1 MLEKPSTLGRFG
13 TQHVAIVAQFTIL
26 SCGTHQKESYFQESN
41 ISDANWLRY
50 FAFIYLVECMTSS
63 QLKWFRLDSC
73 KFDHSGTLKV
83 SFQIACSC
91 SILLSFYITEYDY
104 IYSTNVLVVK

>member
-13 TQHVAIVAQFTIL
+13 TQHVAIVAQFAIL
-26 SCGTHQKESYFQESN
+26 SCGTHQIESYFQESN

-63 QLKWFRLDSC
+63 HSLNDLDWIVAN
-73 KFDHSGTLKV
+73 LIIV
-83 SFQIACSC
+83 A
-91 SILLSFYITEYDY
+91 L
-104 IYSTNVLVVK
+104 

>member
-63 QLKWFRLDSC
+63 RSLNSLDWIVAN
-73 KFDHSGTLKV
+73 L
-83 SFQIACSC
+83 I
-91 SILLSFYITEYDY
+91 ILAL
-104 IYSTNVLVVK
+104 